1 MHCVTKINSSITY
14 IGYSDRRIALF
25 ENIFP
30 LNNGVS
36 YNSYFIDDEKTVLL
50 DTVDQSVASIFF
62 ENLEYVLQ
70 GKKLDYVIINH
81 MEPDHAATLNDL
93 IIRYPNVK
101 VITNAKAIKIIE
113 QFFNFDIKSRAVVV
127 NDGDTFSSGKHNFTF
142 VMAPM
147 VHWPEAMVTYDNTDK
162 VLFSADAFGS
172 FGALNGNIF
181 ADQVNYDR
189 DWLDESRRYYTN
201 IVGKYG
207 VQVQALLQKA
217 SQLEIK
223 MLCPLHGHVWRENL
237 GYILDKYNIW
247 SSYQP
252 ESKSVAIIYGS
263 IYGNTENAA
272 NILANKLAEKG
283 INNIVMYDVS
293 KTHPSYI
300 VSECFRCSHLV
311 FASSTYNGGIYTN
324 METVL
329 LDLKAHFL
337 QNRTVAIIENG
348 TWGAVAGK
356 KMKEIF
362 ESMKNITILEESA
375 KISSSVKESN
385 IEQLSAIADKISEE
399 F

>member
-142 VMAPM
+142 IMAPM
-147 VHWPEAMVTYDNTDK
+147 VHWPEAMVTYDSTDK

-348 TWGAVAGK
+348 TWGAIAGK
-356 KMKEIF
+356 KIKEIF
-362 ESMKNITILEESA
+362 ESMKNITIIEESA

-385 IEQLSAIADKISEE
+385 IEQLSAIADKISED

>member
-142 VMAPM
+142 IMAPM
-147 VHWPEAMVTYDNTDK
+147 VHWPEAMVTYDSTDK
-162 VLFSADAFGS
+162 ILFSADAFGS

-237 GYILDKYNIW
+237 GYIFDKYNIW

-348 TWGAVAGK
+348 TWGAIAGK

-385 IEQLSAIADKISEE
+385 IEQLSAIADKISEN

>member
-223 MLCPLHGHVWRENL
+223 ILCPLHGHVWRENL

-348 TWGAVAGK
+348 TWGAIAGK
-356 KMKEIF
+356 KIKEIF

-385 IEQLSAIADKISEE
+385 IEQLSAIADKISEN

>member
-113 QFFNFDIKSRAVVV
+113 QFFNFDIKSRAVIV

-272 NILANKLAEKG
+272 NILANKLAEKD

-337 QNRTVAIIENG
+337 HNRTVAIIENG